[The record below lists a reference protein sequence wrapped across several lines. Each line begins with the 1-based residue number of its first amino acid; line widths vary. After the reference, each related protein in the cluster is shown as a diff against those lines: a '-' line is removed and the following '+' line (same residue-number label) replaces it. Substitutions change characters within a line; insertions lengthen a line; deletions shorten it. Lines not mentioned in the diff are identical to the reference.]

1 MTIISYSLLV
11 HEHHRVRSALK
22 FVLGSQDAADIAMKG
37 MRLQSK
43 YGDCFAS
50 AAFLGHDV
58 AVSRYIKR
66 NGFAPEPET
75 ADAERIQHNAKILT
89 IRILNQ
95 MRSLG
100 LIATVR
106 RVRPDQKQ
114 GTNVVDFTALWG
126 VIWPIIQAMTQTRY
140 WDESRSVIQSGARYV
155 GIKIQS
161 LWNMVRITMPPIS
174 TDGDYHDPQ

>member
-1 MTIISYSLLV
+1 MGSIPYALLN
-11 HEHHRVRSALK
+11 HEHYRVRSALR
-22 FVLGSQDAADIAMKG
+22 FVLGSQDAADIAIKG
-37 MRLQSK
+37 MRLQAK

-75 ADAERIQHNAKILT
+75 IDAERIQHNAKILT

-95 MRSLG
+95 MRSQG
-100 LIATVR
+100 LVATVR
-106 RVRPDQKQ
+106 RVRPDQTQ
-114 GTNVVDFTALWG
+114 GTNLVDFTALWR
-126 VIWPIIQAMTQTRY
+126 VIWPIVQAMMQTKNWEQAQAVMRSGVRY
-140 WDESRSVIQSGARYV
+140 I

-161 LWNMVRITMPPIS
+161 LWSLVRVTMPPIPPPR
-174 TDGDYHDPQ
+174 DPHDA